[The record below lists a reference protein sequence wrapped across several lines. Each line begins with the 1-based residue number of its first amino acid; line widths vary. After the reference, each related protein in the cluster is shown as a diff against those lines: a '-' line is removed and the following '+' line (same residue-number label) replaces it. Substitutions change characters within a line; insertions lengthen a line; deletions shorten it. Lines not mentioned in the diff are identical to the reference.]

1 MPRKI
6 HPNSIKNLE
15 KRKPFVRG
23 DPRIKPNPGGKV
35 KNFDDL
41 RKFLQEIAHEEVQD
55 ERKNK
60 ILRLRE
66 IVMNL
71 SEKDFIE
78 FAYGKVPLSQ
88 VIDVTSGGKPINW
101 MNFINNDNDDAST
114 NEDKPEETSK

>member
-1 MPRKI
+1 MPRGKN
-6 HPNSIKNLE
+6 PNSLKNLE
-15 KRKPFVRG
+15 KRKPFVKG

-41 RKFLQEIAHEEVQD
+41 RQFMQEIAHEQVEDVK
-55 ERKNK
+55 KNK

-88 VIDVTSGGKPINW
+88 IVDITSGGKAISW
-101 MNFINNDNDDAST
+101 KDFITGSS
-114 NEDKPEETSK
+114 EEKDKKE